1 MRNAFDTDARRACG
15 VRKDTDGY
23 GRSGQKFMMAE
34 GWGIWTV
41 SHLWLFDSIV
51 LWSWRDET
59 AYSYPGTY
67 KMLL

>member
-1 MRNAFDTDARRACG
+1 
-15 VRKDTDGY
+15 
-23 GRSGQKFMMAE
+23 MMAE